1 MSFGN
6 RLKNLRLEMDWTQ
19 EKLAKK
25 LNVSRATVG
34 RYETNERFPDKN
46 ILNSIADIFNVSI
59 DYLLERTDNKNLTCN
74 KDSDTKYIE
83 NNICEKVENKII
95 ERLLSENII
104 TTKEYIPEEILE
116 DIIEY
121 GIDAA
126 IKIAKIEKK
135 LNK

>member
-59 DYLLERTDNKNLTCN
+59 DYLLERTDNKNLTCK

>member
-126 IKIAKIEKK
+126 IKKIGRA
-135 LNK
+135 